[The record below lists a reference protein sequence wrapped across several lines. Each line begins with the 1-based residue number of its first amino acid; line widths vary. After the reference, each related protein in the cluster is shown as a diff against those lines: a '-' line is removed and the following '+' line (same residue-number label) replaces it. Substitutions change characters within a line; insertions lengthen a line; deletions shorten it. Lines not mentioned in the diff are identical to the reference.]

1 MDAVLLINKPTGMTS
16 FSVVSQCRKAF
27 HEKKAGH
34 TGTLDPNASGL
45 MIVLIGR
52 CTKLAPYCVSGHKH
66 YRAEFILG
74 QSYDTED
81 IWGAPMEEKVP
92 SIYGDDIL
100 QKTAAGFIGIS
111 EQIPPMYS
119 AIKVQ
124 GRKLYD
130 LAREGKT
137 IERQARQICVYSLEV
152 HHLHE
157 NTYAMDAVV
166 SSGTY
171 IRTLIADYARA
182 LGEFGAM
189 SRLCREGIEHLSLSE
204 ADELNDVI
212 AGNYR
217 EADIMHVLD
226 PSFPVIEY
234 SDAQWIKNGRPV
246 QLDCSEHTV
255 ILMNNNRV
263 LAAYELRD
271 DGLYHCARGLF

>member
-45 MIVLIGR
+45 MIVLLGR
-52 CTKLAPYCVSGHKH
+52 CTKLAPYCASGHKH

-81 IWGAPMEEKVP
+81 VWGTPVEAKTPRIYEE
-92 SIYGDDIL
+92 DIL
-100 QKTAAGFIGIS
+100 QRTTARFIGVS

-137 IERQARQICVYSLEV
+137 IERQARKICVYSLEV
-152 HHLHE
+152 HHLRG
-157 NTYAMDAVV
+157 NSYTMDAVV

-189 SRLCREGIEHLSLSE
+189 SRLCREGIEHLSLSDAE
-204 ADELNDVI
+204 ELDDVI
-212 AGNYR
+212 AGKYHEVN
-217 EADIMHVLD
+217 ILQVLD
-226 PSFPVIEY
+226 PSYPVIEY
-234 SDAQWIKNGRPV
+234 ADAQWIRNGRPV

-255 ILMNNNRV
+255 ILVNNSSV